1 MKIYALVFLT
11 LVASIATANQ
21 KEFDLDLQIKLNK
34 KQVASPRVIVQD
46 GQASSISF
54 DTPNETVYLDI
65 LAQGQKSKGFVM
77 LNFNIRTQSKTTKEI
92 NSKLSIIAKENQ
104 QAEIET
110 TDNNGQE
117 SFAISVN
124 AHSN

>member
-1 MKIYALVFLT
+1 
-11 LVASIATANQ
+11 
-21 KEFDLDLQIKLNK
+21 
-34 KQVASPRVIVQD
+34 
-46 GQASSISF
+46 
-54 DTPNETVYLDI
+54 
-65 LAQGQKSKGFVM
+65 M
-77 LNFNIRTQSKTTKEI
+77 LNFNIRTQSKTAKEI

-110 TDNNGQE
+110 TDSNGQE